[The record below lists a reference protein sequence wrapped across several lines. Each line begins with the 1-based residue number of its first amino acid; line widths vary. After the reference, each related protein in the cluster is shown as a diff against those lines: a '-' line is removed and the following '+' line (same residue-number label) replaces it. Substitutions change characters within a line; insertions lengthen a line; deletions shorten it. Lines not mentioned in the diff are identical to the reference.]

1 MKLFVLAA
9 LGVAS
14 PVFAAERSLSVT
26 DFDRLRV
33 EGGFTV
39 EVRTGT
45 ATSAKVIGTP
55 AAIDVTSVEVQGRQL
70 NIRRNRSSWG
80 GYPGQVPPAATIRI
94 TVPLLA
100 YVWVTGP
107 ATVTVERLKGQ
118 RVAASLEGS
127 GSLAIANVM
136 ADRVELGTFGSGTL
150 TVAGTVGTLTAVARG
165 GGRFE
170 ASKLVAADAKLTSE
184 SAGAVTLSV
193 KRAVNVTMT
202 GPGTVTVLGKP
213 ACTVTNTGSGS
224 VRCGSD
230 QP

>member
-1 MKLFVLAA
+1 MKFMLLAA
-9 LGVAS
+9 LCVAS

-80 GYPGQVPPAATIRI
+80 GYPGEVPPAATIRI

-107 ATVTVERLKGQ
+107 ARVSVERLKGQ
-118 RVAASLEGS
+118 RAAASLEGS
-127 GSLAIANVM
+127 GSLTIANVT
-136 ADRVELGTFGSGTL
+136 ADRMELGTFGSGTL
-150 TVAGTVGTLTAVARG
+150 MVAGTVGTLTAVARG
-165 GGRFE
+165 GGNFD
-170 ASKLVAADAKLTSE
+170 AAKLVAADAKLTSE

-213 ACTVTNTGSGS
+213 ACTVKNTGSGT
-224 VRCGSD
+224 VNCGSD